1 MRDVSAQPGHLDT
14 GYEPRTVVS
23 IPDAGLEFTTTL
35 DNQGAIVRN
44 SKPFGGYEQVA
55 TLNISNL
62 ELGEDLSLT
71 TSATIDRYNDH
82 ATLRGTGQVSNVG
95 VFGAPYES
103 SRDATTGAV
112 SDASITVG
120 QQFDG
125 GLLRYTTTRGYLQY
139 QIPAMTSL
147 EEATLYLPG
156 LNKFSLVDFD
166 IVAVLGTW
174 SSLTT
179 GLFNDF
185 AGWQTS
191 GDYTD
196 DITQLNEPFSTSE
209 FFAFDGSQS
218 DEDDQYVHIRF
229 NKAGRDAILAA
240 AGGVIRIMLISK
252 NDVASTAPT
261 GNEFVLF
268 TAPTTTLRLRYNTI
282 SLNNK
287 PVNVYRYYGTRPAAF
302 SGMLELFRGVVK
314 SHRISMRTLDLEIR
328 RDEGSINIALP
339 QTVITEEAFT
349 DVPNDNKGLP
359 LPIVYGDF
367 QTPVEN
373 TLKFGSILNETDT
386 SNRYGDG
393 SFLRSIVIRDIGTVI
408 TMILAGHEMKSV
420 GFFASV
426 WEGSSSS
433 YAPLTGDI
441 LEVSDGEY
449 RIDKGDPNDF
459 PYSLTDNKDGLTN
472 IQPISI
478 KGATGFNFG
487 LVVTD
492 PENAINKDALDWST
506 FTEADQVEY
515 DFGQPWGSGTLY
527 ESMYVT
533 VETEADSYVTDKLQ
547 LTVTY
552 NNEQNESDTFTVSIE
567 SNGQTVLEINE
578 DLPGFDKI
586 PASSV
591 VKLTVSIRAFSGAV
605 YPIRY
610 RNVCVSRGYS
620 LDTPNTIFM
629 RGQGKPD
636 DGSGTVTGTPGELIE
651 NPSHIIESIARSEMG
666 LATSDLNTTDFDTA
680 ATNLPRWLLAFQWN
694 EARRGIDR
702 FNDIG
707 EECKATI
714 FRDEL
719 NRLTAKVWLESQGF
733 AHSGT
738 DIPDDLDI
746 FQESAAI
753 SGDSVTRNPILKDS
767 FSLGQTDLRQV
778 YNSFE
783 LHFNRN
789 YATGGY
795 RGVITIDNGA
805 GVAASVETTLIDADE
820 ASLEFG
826 QTIDGLKGL
835 TSSSF
840 LATKDITNQMIFR
853 AEHIRDRATA
863 VKLLQHL
870 IESFSPVRNIITLST
885 RENAVWIEFGD
896 RVNIR
901 HRRVDEVFGAPT
913 AKRKKWALY
922 RIRHNLGT
930 TEMTFSFIEVKVEVQ
945 SVGI

>member
-1 MRDVSAQPGHLDT
+1 MRDVSQQPDYINT
-14 GYEPRTVVS
+14 GYSPVTVVS

-35 DNQGAIVRN
+35 KNSGVIVRT
-44 SKPFGGYEQVA
+44 SKPFGGYEEVA

-71 TSATIDRYNDH
+71 TSATIDRYDDH
-82 ATLRGTGQVSNVG
+82 ATLRGTGQVSSAGLSGN
-95 VFGAPYES
+95 PYES
-103 SRDATTGAV
+103 SRDAITGAL

-120 QQFDG
+120 QQFQG
-125 GLLRYTTTRGYLQY
+125 GLLRYTATRGYLQY

-174 SSLTT
+174 DSLTT

-185 AGWQTS
+185 AGWQVI

-209 FFAFDGSQS
+209 FFVFDGSQA

-240 AGGVIRIMLISK
+240 AGGVIRIMLLSK
-252 NDVASTAPT
+252 NDVESAAPT
-261 GNEFVLF
+261 GDEFVLF
-268 TAPTTTLRLRYNTI
+268 TASTTTLRLRYNTQK
-282 SLNNK
+282 LNNK
-287 PVNVYRYYGTRPAAF
+287 PVNVYRYYGERPAAF
-302 SGMLELFRGVVK
+302 TDMLELFRGVVK
-314 SHRISMRTLDLEIR
+314 SHRISLRTLDLEIR
-328 RDEGSINIALP
+328 RDEGSVNIVLP
-339 QTVITEEAFT
+339 KTVITEEEFT

-367 QTPVEN
+367 ETTVEN
-373 TLKFGSILNETDT
+373 TLKLGSILNETDT
-386 SNRYGDG
+386 NNRYGDG
-393 SFLRSIVIRDIGTVI
+393 SFLRSIVVRDIGTVL
-408 TMILAGHEMKSV
+408 TMILAGHTMKSI
-420 GFFASV
+420 GFFAAV
-426 WEGSSSS
+426 WESGASS
-433 YAPLTGDI
+433 YAPITGDI
-441 LEVSDGEY
+441 LEVSDGQY

-472 IQPISI
+472 IQPISV

-506 FTEADQVEY
+506 FTEADIVEY
-515 DFGQPWGSGTLY
+515 EFGQPWGSGTLY
-527 ESMYVT
+527 DSMYVT
-533 VETEADSYVTDKLQ
+533 IETEVDSYVTDKLQ
-547 LTVTY
+547 LTVIY

-567 SNGQTVLEINE
+567 SNGQTVFEINE

-591 VKLTVSIRAFSGAV
+591 VKLIVSIRAFSGAV
-605 YPIRY
+605 FPIRY

-651 NPSHIIESIARSEMG
+651 NPSHAIESVARSEMG
-666 LATSDLNTTDFDTA
+666 LVTSDLNTTDLDDA
-680 ATNLPRWLLAFQWN
+680 ATNLPSWLTAFQWN
-694 EARRGIDR
+694 EAKRGIDR
-702 FNDIG
+702 FDKIG
-707 EECKATI
+707 EECKLNI

-719 NRLTAKVWLESQGF
+719 NRLTAKVWLESLPF

-753 SGDSVTRNPILKDS
+753 SGDVVTKNPILKDS
-767 FSLGQTDLRQV
+767 FSLDQTDLRRV

-795 RGVITIDNGA
+795 RDVITIDNGL
-805 GVAASVETTLIDADE
+805 GVPGDVETTLTDTDE
-820 ASLEFG
+820 ESLEFD
-826 QTIDGLKGL
+826 QTILGLQDL
-835 TSSSF
+835 TASSYLS
-840 LATKDITNQMIFR
+840 TQSITNQMIFR

-870 IESFSPVRNIITLST
+870 IESFSPVRHIITLTT

-901 HRRVDEVFGAPT
+901 HRRVDQVFGAPT

-930 TEMTFSFIEVKVEVQ
+930 THMTFSFIEVKVEL
-945 SVGI
+945 